1 MSLSRS
7 FALLVLVLVHP
18 SFAGTN
24 QNIVAICS
32 AVEGTDG
39 CTKNFNIPYDS
50 RPLTTCG
57 NKASPCGVEILTN
70 SENIC
75 DMINDVLPNND
86 FVNGYATWCLAL
98 PDALRERKAES
109 PIWTG
114 GKVNGAT
121 TRAMNAI
128 ASIEEQGFADEGY
141 APKDNKASAISK
153 DLANKDGWTVLQAA
167 EVNIT
172 SYISLAKSIDFC
184 QTTSCSQKR
193 LDVIRQWFINWIT
206 ADTQIRNGSLSVLL
220 KGWYDS
226 FKGAWKTK
234 IAAISTSWNTVK
246 ARHDSAYTKF
256 TEMQDT
262 ACQGNACKGKTAAGF
277 IKQVSVFLLSI
288 DNLYEIGYAAGD
300 AENSRQYFLSSYLNK
315 IQNAY
320 NLEPKKLAPVSP
332 YYDLVVSNKLE
343 TLRMLMNG
351 FGTVTTDLDYYA
363 KEMQAN
369 FYAFKPFKKHA
380 TTVDAVLKRFD
391 AILAPDWKNNQEL
404 SRTPELR
411 KVRDGFVKTQ
421 AIIKSTLQGPVGDFL
436 KAIKAFNEEFDKFPL
451 ATKKLQLG
459 FGAVPYQRWIDVE
472 FDYPCRTNKE
482 QTFTAAGFSK
492 VYKWP
497 EFSACSFTTQKI
509 ELVSNWI
516 PYLKYRFA

>member
-1 MSLSRS
+1 MGLSRS
-7 FALLVLVLVHP
+7 FALLALVLVHP
-18 SFAGTN
+18 SAAGTN
-24 QNIVAICS
+24 QNIVTICS

-50 RPLTTCG
+50 RPLTNCG

-75 DMINDVLPNND
+75 DMINDVLPNKD

-109 PIWTG
+109 AIWTG

-128 ASIEEQGFADEGY
+128 TSIEKIFADEGY
-141 APKDNKASAISK
+141 APKDNKASVVSTE
-153 DLANKDGWTVLQAA
+153 LANKDGWTVLQAP
-167 EVNIT
+167 EVNVT
-172 SYISLAKSIDFC
+172 SYISLVTSIDFC
-184 QTTSCSQKR
+184 QTNSCSQKR

-206 ADTQIRNGSLSVLL
+206 ADTQIRKGSLSVLL
-220 KGWYDS
+220 KGWQDS

-234 IAAISTSWNTVK
+234 IAAMSTSWNTLK
-246 ARHDSAYTKF
+246 ARYDSANAKI
-256 TEMQDT
+256 TEIQDT
-262 ACQGNACKGKTAAGF
+262 ICQGNACKGKTAAGF
-277 IKQVSVFLLSI
+277 IKQVSLFLQSI
-288 DNLYEIGYAAGD
+288 DNLYSIGYQAGD
-300 AENSRQYFLSSYLNK
+300 AEYMRQYFLDSYLNN
-315 IQNAY
+315 IQAAY

-332 YYDLVVSNKLE
+332 YYDLVVPNKLE

-351 FGTVTTDLDYYA
+351 FGTVTTNLDYYA

-369 FYAFKPFKKHA
+369 FYSFTPFKKHA

-411 KVRDGFVKTQ
+411 KVRDGFIKTQ
-421 AIIKSTLQGPVGDFL
+421 NIIKSTLQGPVGDFL
-436 KAIKAFNEEFDKFPL
+436 KVINAFNEEFAKFPL
-451 ATKKLQLG
+451 ATKKLQLA
-459 FGAVPYQRWIDVE
+459 FGAVRYQRWIDVE

-497 EFSACSFTTQKI
+497 EFSACSFTTQKVD
-509 ELVSNWI
+509 LVSNWI